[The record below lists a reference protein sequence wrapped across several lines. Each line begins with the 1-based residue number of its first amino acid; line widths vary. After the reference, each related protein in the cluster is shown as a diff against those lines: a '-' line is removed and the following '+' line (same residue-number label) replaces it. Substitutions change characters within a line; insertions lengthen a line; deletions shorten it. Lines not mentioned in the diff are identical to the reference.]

1 MRNTRQVIRSNTP
14 GADESGTRANE
25 PKTCACCGT
34 PIDMTEWHPLVT
46 RTNDD
51 GSFQVFAFCSR
62 DCKTTW
68 LNVETSEDPGER

>member
-1 MRNTRQVIRSNTP
+1 
-14 GADESGTRANE
+14 
-25 PKTCACCGT
+25 
-34 PIDMTEWHPLVT
+34 MTEWHPLVT